1 MANSMY
7 MSTFN
12 NQMGEMLEDVL
23 RIFPEHPRV
32 MKCKMYFEG
41 LKKTNPRIV
50 IQSWKIHV
58 AMKYKEQIQEG
69 HTDFFIHTDFT
80 QDVETSGA
88 DTDMVTK
95 TIREIK
101 SFVSIMNDEQKNIMM
116 IYIQNLTKLSLLYV

>member
-58 AMKYKEQIQEG
+58 AMKYKEQNQEG

>member
-12 NQMGEMLEDVL
+12 NQMAEMLEDVL
-23 RIFPEHPRV
+23 RIFPENPRV

>member
-50 IQSWKIHV
+50 IQSWKIHI

-69 HTDFFIHTDFT
+69 HTDFFVHTDFT
-80 QDVETSGA
+80 QDVESSGA

-101 SFVSIMNDEQKNIMM
+101 SFVSIMNDEQKNIKM
-116 IYIQNLTKLSLLYV
+116 IYIQNLTTLSLLSV